1 MLNNAYLNGEVVRI
15 SARKGVIAGS
25 ELQLDSNIGE
35 SNDNHR
41 SGVVKIRFR
50 EHG

>member
-25 ELQLDSNIGE
+25 ELQLDSGE